1 MCQVHKDMLRMI
13 LASLGLA
20 LIGVGLELM
29 LVGPSQLSVFILSI
43 HPPLYLVGGAIAM
56 IIPACWAMFMAY
68 SGLREEHA
76 PFTKQLATATLKM
89 NAPT

>member
-1 MCQVHKDMLRMI
+1 
-13 LASLGLA
+13 
-20 LIGVGLELM
+20 
-29 LVGPSQLSVFILSI
+29 
-43 HPPLYLVGGAIAM
+43 
-56 IIPACWAMFMAY
+56 MFMAY